1 MAANA
6 RQLGA
11 IGALGLAGF
20 AAGQSVYR
28 VPEGHAAVLYN
39 QHEEA
44 VVLGGPHG
52 PGFHLR
58 VPFRDVAA
66 VYDMQPCETELE
78 VTAQTKDGLDLDVTL
93 ACKARVRESSVASGE
108 LLGMTTDELVSK
120 VMPVITTEAVRT
132 AVGQNFVEQVLGNE
146 PEQHKQRI
154 GMFQAAEARLKSRAE
169 SFHLEVDDV
178 HFPNIAIPMET
189 QRRMTMKNEDELDAM
204 LAQAAMAA
212 KNTPTEAQKEEALEQ
227 QLLESAPLRQ
237 LREGDAGAGAGAD
250 DAATGSPAAKADASV
265 ESDQK

>member
-1 MAANA
+1 
-6 RQLGA
+6 
-11 IGALGLAGF
+11 
-20 AAGQSVYR
+20 
-28 VPEGHAAVLYN
+28 
-39 QHEEA
+39 
-44 VVLGGPHG
+44 
-52 PGFHLR
+52 
-58 VPFRDVAA
+58 
-66 VYDMQPCETELE
+66 
-78 VTAQTKDGLDLDVTL
+78 
-93 ACKARVRESSVASGE
+93 
-108 LLGMTTDELVSK
+108 
-120 VMPVITTEAVRT
+120 
-132 AVGQNFVEQVLGNE
+132 
-146 PEQHKQRI
+146 
-154 GMFQAAEARLKSRAE
+154 MFQAAEARLKSRAE